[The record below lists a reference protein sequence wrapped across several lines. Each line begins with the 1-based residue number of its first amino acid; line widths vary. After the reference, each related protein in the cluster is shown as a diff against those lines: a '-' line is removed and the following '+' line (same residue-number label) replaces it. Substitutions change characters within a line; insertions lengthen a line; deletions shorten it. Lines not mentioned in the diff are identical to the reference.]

1 MSKKKR
7 YCKECGGDISNRHHK
22 SIRCKKCQDK
32 HDKLISKTTS
42 EKYRK
47 QHIKGRYILDKDGD
61 VITSK
66 SATTKKRRE
75 LWDIAV
81 SQNDKQYIQGMIT
94 SERKTFRKPVK
105 TKEDW
110 YHNEEVR
117 TRIKILEDA
126 YEYLDMDI
134 SKETLKIND
143 WYKENFE
150 GISADDLFKKL
161 QDANHKIGKLREK
174 IIEDYP
180 EIYEKN
186 LEELSEEELKI
197 LKEMG
202 KAYEEYNNIQTGFKV
217 KTKRLYRHKP
227 KN

>member
-1 MSKKKR
+1 
-7 YCKECGGDISNRHHK
+7 
-22 SIRCKKCQDK
+22 
-32 HDKLISKTTS
+32 
-42 EKYRK
+42 
-47 QHIKGRYILDKDGD
+47 
-61 VITSK
+61 
-66 SATTKKRRE
+66 
-75 LWDIAV
+75 
-81 SQNDKQYIQGMIT
+81 
-94 SERKTFRKPVK
+94 
-105 TKEDW
+105 
-110 YHNEEVR
+110 
-117 TRIKILEDA
+117 
-126 YEYLDMDI
+126 MDI